1 MTTLKINHWT
11 TVSIKIDK
19 LKKSIVITNKKK
31 NFPIDIKNYFARRS
45 NKYKAAIVLE
55 AIT

>member
-19 LKKSIVITNKKK
+19 LKKSILITNKKK
-31 NFPIDIKNYFARRS
+31 NFPIDIKNYFVRRS
-45 NKYKAAIVLE
+45 NKYKATIVLE